1 MTESISRH
9 VKIGDWYFEVKMVRA
24 LKVSE
29 YGQPYTAIANCNV
42 NGDSM
47 YVDGLL
53 TKNEE
58 EFTKEDFMVFHKFSQ
73 QLGLDSFSYHRY
85 QNGESITKDVKVN
98 QVKGDDSL
106 NKSDNVI
113 SLNDVIIQKTR

>member
-1 MTESISRH
+1 MTESVSRH
-9 VKIGDWYFEVKMVRA
+9 IKIGDWCFEVKMVRA

-29 YGQPYTAIANCNV
+29 YGQPYSAIANCNI

-58 EFTKEDFMVFHKFSQ
+58 DFTKEDFMVFHKFSQ

-98 QVKGDDSL
+98 QVKPEDSPIE
-106 NKSDNVI
+106 SDNVI
-113 SLNDVIIQKTR
+113 PLNDAIFNKNR

>member
-9 VKIGDWYFEVKMVRA
+9 IKIGDWCFEVKMVRA

-29 YGQPYTAIANCNV
+29 YGLPYTAIANCNI
-42 NGDSM
+42 NGNSM

-85 QNGESITKDVKVN
+85 QDGESLTKEVKVS
-98 QVKGDDSL
+98 QLKGDDTS

-113 SLNDVIIQKTR
+113 SLKDVVNQKTS